1 MHRTKFFLQYLK
13 NPRLIGSI
21 TPSSKYL
28 IKKMIS
34 PIDFS
39 NARYILELG
48 SGNGCITKELLK
60 NMDLESKLI
69 IFETNE
75 EFCKTISKIED
86 ERLYIINDSAE
97 KILHHLKK
105 LKIKKADYIIS
116 GLPLAVLPKETR
128 EIILNSISKSLK
140 QNGLYIQFQYS
151 LRSYKQIKQLFS
163 QVNVNFT
170 SLNIPPAFIY
180 ICKYT
185 KKGNKRQITQ
195 FAKNSRNI

>member
-1 MHRTKFFLQYLK
+1 MHKTKFFLQYLK
-13 NPRLIGSI
+13 NPRDVGSI

-34 PIDFS
+34 QIDFP

-69 IFETNE
+69 TFETNE
-75 EFCKTISKIED
+75 KFCETISKIED

-97 KILHHLKK
+97 NILHYLEK

-116 GLPLAVLPKETR
+116 GLPLAILPKDTR
-128 EIILNSISKSLK
+128 KIILNSISKSLK
-140 QNGLYIQFQYS
+140 ENGLYIQFQYS

-170 SLNIPPAFIY
+170 PLNIPPAFIY
-180 ICKYT
+180 ICK
-185 KKGNKRQITQ
+185 KGVVLSSIRCT
-195 FAKNSRNI
+195 